1 MRTLS
6 NSYDILKHA
15 FVIRNYT
22 QVKDGVLNGITH
34 PTYRGMV
41 SFCHEGTVSVDVENS
56 TWTFNGTGEIPGWNI
71 TFEYSKNLVVFLANL
86 GECQKF
92 ENTSGKFSALVLVDT
107 ETTKV
112 YACTKDNNG
121 NVTLNRLFASPFKN
135 YLLPNEKSM
144 HIYNAPELEEG
155 EVAYDYTS

>member
-6 NSYDILKHA
+6 NAYDTLRETL
-15 FVIRNYT
+15 VVRNYT
-22 QVKDGVLNGITH
+22 QVKDGILNDIVPVEH
-34 PTYRGMV
+34 KALNA
-41 SFCHEGTVSVDVENS
+41 FCHEGSITVDVENY
-56 TWTFNGTGEIPGWNI
+56 TWSFVGTGDLAGKTHTFN
-71 TFEYSKNLVVFLANL
+71 YSDRGVVFLANL
-86 GECQKF
+86 DECQKF

-112 YACTKDNNG
+112 YACTKSNNG

-135 YLLPNEKSM
+135 YLLPNEKSQ
-144 HIYNAPELEEG
+144 HIYNAPDLAEG